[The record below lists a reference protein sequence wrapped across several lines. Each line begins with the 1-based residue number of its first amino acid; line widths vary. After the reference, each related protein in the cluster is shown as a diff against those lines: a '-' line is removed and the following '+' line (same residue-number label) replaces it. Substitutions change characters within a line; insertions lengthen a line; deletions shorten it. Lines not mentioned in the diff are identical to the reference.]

1 MSNVEE
7 RFETLDKPIEDY
19 ILEQEN
25 KNTRAKTDRDVR
37 LLIEFLRQKN
47 ELRNP
52 EELPPEEL
60 NGYLSE
66 FIYTVKRKDGERL
79 RTF

>member
-7 RFETLDKPIEDY
+7 RFETLDKPVQDY

-25 KNTRAKTDRDVR
+25 KNIRAKTNRDVR
-37 LLIEFLRQKN
+37 LLIDFLRQKD

-52 EELPPEEL
+52 ERIATRRIKW
-60 NGYLSE
+60 LS
-66 FIYTVKRKDGERL
+66 I
-79 RTF
+79 